1 MCVELSLLILK
12 SATFVFE
19 AGIFIVKEIIGK
31 QIRVRIKKDVQVI
44 TIASR
49 KFKRMKI
56 VYFYLS
62 LLFKVM
68 NRSEV
73 NSSQQTQN

>member
-19 AGIFIVKEIIGK
+19 AGIFIVKEWKIDSSSY
-31 QIRVRIKKDVQVI
+31 KDVEVI

-56 VYFYLS
+56 VYFYSS

-73 NSSQQTQN
+73 NSSQ